1 MQRQHSHQHPNHPSS
16 YQLDRDAIN
25 PLSPMTP
32 STSGLHVP
40 VAILWLQRRHNFPS
54 SLSSLIYIRFFGHYW
69 VGTSFVSYHHR
80 ATAYYGYLSSPTQ
93 YTSPKPCQGFASS
106 NTRCAYISGSELLPS
121 LCILPLG
128 FRFNVA
134 DCWALRVKTAAR
146 DHAPTQ
152 TGASQSE
159 TLAPSL
165 AIACDV
171 QY

>member
-1 MQRQHSHQHPNHPSS
+1 MQRQYSHQHPNHPSS
-16 YQLDRDAIN
+16 YRLDRDAIN

-32 STSGLHVP
+32 SISGLHVP
-40 VAILWLQRRHNFPS
+40 VAVLRPQYLHNFPS
-54 SLSSLIYIRFFGHYW
+54 PLSSSISNRCFGHYW
-69 VGTSFVSYHHR
+69 VRTSFVSYHHR

-93 YTSPKPCQGFASS
+93 YTSPKPCQDFASS

-121 LCILPLG
+121 LCILPLS

-134 DCWALRVKTAAR
+134 EYWALRVKTAAR
-146 DHAPTQ
+146 DHVPTQ

-165 AIACDV
+165 ATSILGR
-171 QY
+171 